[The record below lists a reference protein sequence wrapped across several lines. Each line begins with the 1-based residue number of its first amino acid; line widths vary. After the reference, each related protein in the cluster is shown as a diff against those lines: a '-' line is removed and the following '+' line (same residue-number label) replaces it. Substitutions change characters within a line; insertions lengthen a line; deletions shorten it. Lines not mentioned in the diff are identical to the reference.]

1 MATKRQDELEV
12 AAVAGDSASE
22 FAFVTDPH
30 IDRTDVAADADASK
44 EVALLLTRRDDVE
57 AVLGVAIEEAG
68 EPGRVASEAVAI
80 ANVEFWNHAAD
91 LSCPLQATG
100 EEAVVGLGA
109 VDRQGR
115 AIAVVLGE
123 PIELGVDIVVVEVRG
138 QNRGRAKRE
147 PRSAMETRSPHADV
161 RASRRTGKERC
172 SRCKIDEVDV
182 PIRAAVQRAVGRHAF
197 EEEWT
202 RIVNGIGT
210 GRPAIALGVVA
221 ELVVVNAVVHPTR
234 IDAQDR

>member
-30 IDRTDVAADADASK
+30 IDRTDVAADTDASK

-91 LSCPLQATG
+91 LSCPLQAAG

-123 PIELGVDIVVVEVRG
+123 PIELGVDIVVVEVRVRTEVG
-138 QNRGRAKRE
+138 LSENRAPPWRPAVHMRMSGLPVGRAKNVAPGARLTKLIW
-147 PRSAMETRSPHADV
+147 RS
-161 RASRRTGKERC
+161 
-172 SRCKIDEVDV
+172 
-182 PIRAAVQRAVGRHAF
+182 
-197 EEEWT
+197 
-202 RIVNGIGT
+202 
-210 GRPAIALGVVA
+210 
-221 ELVVVNAVVHPTR
+221 ELPFSEL
-234 IDAQDR
+234 